1 MMEKK
6 RRKRGENSYLN
17 DFHLNLAGEYIYD
30 GELYA
35 CQADPDTQKMQKR
48 KLWVYTALLLLAAL
62 LSGSI
67 PAPGM
72 QNCFYVIL
80 PFLGELIAAVSV
92 VWAVVKLGRDWSAVR
107 EYVYERTVPALPGR
121 ALCAA
126 VFAAAGIL
134 CELLYLALSGHGG
147 QLFSALLFVMLK
159 VLSLICALTIRRE
172 LNEQNWAKVPKCED
186 R

>member
-30 GELYA
+30 GELYT

-48 KLWVYTALLLLAAL
+48 KLWVYTALMLLTALA
-62 LSGSI
+62 SGSI

-72 QNCFYVIL
+72 LGSSYVIL
-80 PFLGELIAAVSV
+80 PFLGELIAIFSV
-92 VWAVVKLGRDWSAVR
+92 VWAVCKLGRDWNAVR

-121 ALCAA
+121 ALCVAA
-126 VFAAAGIL
+126 FAAAGIL
-134 CELLYLALSGHGG
+134 CELLYVILSGHGG
-147 QLFSALLFVMLK
+147 QLFYAFLFVILK
-159 VLSLICALTIRRE
+159 VISLICALTIRRK
-172 LNEQNWAKVPKCED
+172 LKSLNWAEVPKCENQ
-186 R
+186 

>member
-1 MMEKK
+1 MAKK
-6 RRKRGENSYLN
+6 RGKRGENSYLN
-17 DFHLNLAGEYIYD
+17 DFHPNLAGEYIYD
-30 GELYA
+30 GALYA
-35 CQADPDTQKMQKR
+35 CQSDPDTQKKSR
-48 KLWVYTALLLLAAL
+48 RRLWGCTALLFLAVL
-62 LSGSI
+62 TSGSI

-172 LNEQNWAKVPKCED
+172 LSEQNWSKVPKCED

>member
-48 KLWVYTALLLLAAL
+48 KLWVYTALMLLTALA
-62 LSGSI
+62 SGSI

-72 QNCFYVIL
+72 LGSSYVIL
-80 PFLGELIAAVSV
+80 PFLGELIAIFSV
-92 VWAVVKLGRDWSAVR
+92 VWAVCKLGRDWNAVR
-107 EYVYERTVPALPGR
+107 EYVYERTLPALPGR
-121 ALCAA
+121 ALCVAA
-126 VFAAAGIL
+126 FAAAGIL
-134 CELLYLALSGHGG
+134 CELLYVILSGHGG
-147 QLFSALLFVMLK
+147 QLFYAFLFVILK
-159 VLSLICALTIRRE
+159 VISLICALTIRRK
-172 LNEQNWAKVPKCED
+172 LKCLNWAKVPKCENQ
-186 R
+186 

>member
-48 KLWVYTALLLLAAL
+48 KLWVYTALMLLTVLA
-62 LSGSI
+62 SGSI

-72 QNCFYVIL
+72 LGSSYVIL
-80 PFLGELIAAVSV
+80 PFLGELIAIFSV
-92 VWAVVKLGRDWSAVR
+92 VWAVCKLGRDWNAVR

-121 ALCAA
+121 ALCVAAFAAA
-126 VFAAAGIL
+126 VFRRTR
-134 CELLYLALSGHGG
+134 
-147 QLFSALLFVMLK
+147 
-159 VLSLICALTIRRE
+159 LIPTASDGAHPTVHSPTDSHHE
-172 LNEQNWAKVPKCED
+172 
-186 R
+186 